1 MYKRAPK
8 VAWKIAI
15 LISAISVVF
24 TLSAGTVVFAA
35 DPTDLKPNPYLDKTG
50 CVLEA
55 QPGETIPGS
64 FSVNKCLK
72 APGQTSFV
80 PDKVKVG
87 EHSAAVEFASKV
99 ITIFLGVI
107 SSISLIVFILGAL
120 LTVTAEG
127 KEDQLEKGKSA
138 MIYAVIG
145 LILAL
150 LSFVIVTFVQSI
162 LF

>member
-1 MYKRAPK
+1 MYK
-8 VAWKIAI
+8 IAV
-15 LISAISVVF
+15 LIGAISIVF
-24 TLSAGTVVFAA
+24 TLSIGTVVFAV
-35 DPTDLKPNPYLDKTG
+35 TDCELKPG
-50 CVLEA
+50 
-55 QPGETIPGS
+55 PGEAIPGS

-72 APGQTSFV
+72 TPDQASFV
-80 PDKVKVG
+80 PDPG
-87 EHSAAVEFASKV
+87 ETSDTEVAHSAIVKFASKA

-107 SSISLIVFILGAL
+107 SSIALIVFILGAL

-145 LILAL
+145 IILAL
-150 LSFVIVTFVQSI
+150 LSFVIVAFVQSI

>member
-1 MYKRAPK
+1 MPERALK
-8 VAWKIAI
+8 FVWKIAI
-15 LISAISVVF
+15 LIGAISIVF
-24 TLSAGTVVFAA
+24 TLSIGTVVFAVT
-35 DPTDLKPNPYLDKTG
+35 DCDLKPG
-50 CVLEA
+50 
-55 QPGETIPGS
+55 PGETIPGS

-72 APGQTSFV
+72 TPDQTSFV
-80 PDKVKVG
+80 PNSG
-87 EHSAAVEFASKV
+87 ETASAGPEVAHSAIVKFASKA

-107 SSISLIVFILGAL
+107 SSIALIVFILGAL

-145 LILAL
+145 IILAL
-150 LSFVIVTFVQSI
+150 LSFVIVAFVQSI

>member
-24 TLSAGTVVFAA
+24 TLSAGTVVFAV
-35 DPTDLKPNPYLDKTG
+35 TDCELKPG
-50 CVLEA
+50 
-55 QPGETIPGS
+55 PGETIPGS

-72 APGQTSFV
+72 TPDQTSFV
-80 PDKVKVG
+80 PDKGKEG
-87 EHSAAVEFASKV
+87 KHSAAVEFASKA

-107 SSISLIVFILGAL
+107 SSIALIVFILGAL